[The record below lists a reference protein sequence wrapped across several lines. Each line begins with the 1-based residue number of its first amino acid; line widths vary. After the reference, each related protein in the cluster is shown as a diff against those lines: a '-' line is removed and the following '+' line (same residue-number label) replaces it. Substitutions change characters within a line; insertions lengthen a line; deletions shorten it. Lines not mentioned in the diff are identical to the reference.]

1 MNAPP
6 PDDIQNASEGSMR
19 PGQDLSIDPEKA
31 RLARNAV
38 ARRLP
43 GEGGKAETDAGKQ
56 IIRDLGIEK
65 GKP

>member
-31 RLARNAV
+31 AALEARV
-38 ARRLP
+38 AAKPWSDGDKKSFLDTVLGR
-43 GEGGKAETDAGKQ
+43 GK
-56 IIRDLGIEK
+56 
-65 GKP
+65 